1 MKKILILSI
10 VFLVLTS
17 ACNNGKKVEGKVVMC
32 PEEPLKGTITIKIEK
47 VLTID
52 SLTVDEEKQPI
63 FNLLMKD
70 KNGSIYISNNY
81 PEIAVYK
88 FAKDGSYLKK
98 FLSKG
103 EGPGELRFLHFLQYV
118 DDSIMVGSANKIAEY
133 DLDGNYISEKRLKIQ
148 YSAITMIDKQHF
160 IANYYKIENNV
171 EKRVCS
177 IINKNDESKTVNL
190 LETGRKNIGK
200 IKVGEGEMAFDLLL
214 AGITPDY
221 ISRYNSRNGLIYQCR
236 SDKPDIY
243 IKNRNGDLLKIV
255 KVNFKNWVLT
265 KDDKNVIMKDFINL
279 PDDLKKMFKKNLPET
294 MLVIKSLHV
303 LPKGY
308 FAVYFYKNWEEHEIR
323 VFDKDGRYQY
333 KVEFPE
339 ELSGRSP
346 IFTKNGIALIEQGEN
361 RDLYV
366 EYKITNLPEIF
377 AK

>member
-1 MKKILILSI
+1 MKKILILLI
-10 VFLVLTS
+10 AFIILTS
-17 ACNNGKKVEGKVVMC
+17 ACNNGKKTDEKVVVC
-32 PEEPLKGTITIKIEK
+32 PNEPLKGTVTLKVEK
-47 VLTID
+47 TLTID

-63 FNLLMKD
+63 FNLFMKD

-103 EGPGELRFLHFLQYV
+103 EGPGELRSLHFLQYV
-118 DDSIMVGSANKIAEY
+118 GDSIMVGSANKIIEY
-133 DLDGNYISEKRLKIQ
+133 DLDGNYISEKRFKKHF
-148 YSAITMIDKQHF
+148 SAITMIDKQYF
-160 IANYYKIENNV
+160 IANHYKIENDV

-177 IINKNDESKTVNL
+177 IINKNDENEIGNL

-200 IKVGEGEMAFDLLL
+200 IKVGEGEMAFFLMLN
-214 AGITPDY
+214 GITPDY
-221 ISRYNSRNGLIYQCR
+221 ISRYNASSGLIYQCL

-243 IKNRNGDLLKIV
+243 IKNRNGDLLKTV
-255 KVNFKNWVLT
+255 KTNFKNWVLT
-265 KDDKNVIMKDFINL
+265 DDDKNVIMKDFINL
-279 PDDLKKMFKKNLPET
+279 PDDLRKMFKKNLPKT

-323 VFDKDGRYQY
+323 VFDKDGQFQY

-339 ELSGRSP
+339 ELSKRPP
-346 IFTKNGIALIEQGEN
+346 IFTKNGFACIKKGED

-366 EYKITNLPEIF
+366 EYKITNLPGIF
-377 AK
+377 SE